1 MIARNIR
8 PEGYEMI
15 GLLFW
20 IAGLAIAYYLP
31 TWVVVFFCITGGLI
45 CDHFM
50 RRDARANK
58 MVHRHD

>member
-1 MIARNIR
+1 
-8 PEGYEMI
+8 MI